1 MLLFCKPIRQNCNF
15 FLSFLVSQVLGFGL
29 MDAEALVKG
38 KGKKLGASGETI
50 ILFYSRVLCGS
61 VCILPLSNKSFYS
74 IIVVY
79 CNIYSNISCIFWNSF
94 FLQNLLLI
102 IIIPPLKRRKVY
114 SVLPLC
120 VRWSVCQP
128 VCLTVYLGGF
138 FCTNLTSTSC

>member
-1 MLLFCKPIRQNCNF
+1 M
-15 FLSFLVSQVLGFGL
+15 
-29 MDAEALVKG
+29 
-38 KGKKLGASGETI
+38 GASGETS

-74 IIVVY
+74 IIIVY

-120 VRWSVCQP
+120 VRRSVCPP

-138 FCTNLTSTSC
+138 FCTNLTSTSCYMTTLFILNVNFLSNFHKKNFSASINCKFLDFNIL